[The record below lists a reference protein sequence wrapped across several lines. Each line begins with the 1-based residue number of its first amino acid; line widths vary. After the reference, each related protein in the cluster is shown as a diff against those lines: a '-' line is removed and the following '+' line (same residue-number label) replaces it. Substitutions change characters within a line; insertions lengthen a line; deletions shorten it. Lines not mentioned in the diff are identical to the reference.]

1 MVNRPRF
8 VYFFCIFLTLYH
20 LTARIGLSVD
30 IQWHLDVGRDR
41 MLTPPHVMILAGFP
55 FCILFSLYYLIIN
68 TKDYKSGKEISGFK
82 MFGFIAPGS
91 VWMILLGMVSI
102 GIGAIYD
109 DYWHAQF
116 GIDTTVITPPHMFT
130 LFGGMLAE
138 FASVLLVRD
147 LMEFDTKNQ
156 FNGKRVLAAIL
167 LWTLLLHGS
176 FAFLNFI
183 DPRAATIS
191 VFGFTTMLHLYFGP
205 MVVIAILLI
214 GNQWFDN
221 KVIYILGGFTF
232 AIQSAMFVLIPIA
245 VDVLMGPS
253 HAYRP
258 GAPNV
263 VWAAHC
269 VPYLFILVAFIFAK
283 FDLAN
288 RPNLLVMIALLSDVI
303 FSPFLPV
310 NYPSEVGFLITM
322 VNLAGAFLLLRLS
335 IPLLQRYYARILSS
349 LDSGIIDFRP
359 KIKSVAVLLVLLFIS
374 PVSAHNNNFEE
385 GSGFD
390 APMRIEVDIDGIE
403 VWVEFMLWP
412 PKAPQSC
419 EILLVA
425 EDNESRIDSMW
436 TEIVFLDD
444 NGEVRMIQKFEQY
457 PDQSIWFGENY
468 FTFSGNQTLEIKAS
482 IDGEEFTDHISLE
495 VDPPASIPVW
505 LAWTLSSIWVF
516 AIYAIPYLAAGMRR
530 TLECEE

>member
-20 LTARIGLSVD
+20 LIARLGLAID

-55 FCILFSLYYLIIN
+55 FCILLSLYYLIIN
-68 TKDYKSGKEISGFK
+68 TKDFKSGKKVSGTK
-82 MFGFIAPGS
+82 IFGLIAPVS
-91 VWMILLGMVSI
+91 VWMILLGMLSI
-102 GIGAIYD
+102 GVGAIYD

-147 LMEFDTKNQ
+147 LMKYDTSNEFR
-156 FNGKRVLAAIL
+156 GKPFLAAIL
-167 LWTLLLHGS
+167 LWTLLFHGS
-176 FAFLNFI
+176 FSFLNFI

-205 MVVIAILLI
+205 LVVITILLI
-214 GNQWFDN
+214 GKQWFDH
-221 KVIYILGGFTF
+221 KVIYMLGGITLI
-232 AIQSAMFVLIPIA
+232 IQSAMFMFIPIA

-253 HAYRP
+253 HTYRP
-258 GAPNV
+258 GAPNI

-269 VPYLFILVAFIFAK
+269 VPYLFVLVALLFAK

-288 RPNLLVMIALLSDVI
+288 RQNSLVVIALLSDVI

-310 NYPSEVGFLITM
+310 NYPARVGILVTM
-322 VNLAGAFLLLRLS
+322 INLGIAFLLLRIS
-335 IPLLQRYYARILSS
+335 IPMILKYCRRILAS
-349 LDSGIIDFRP
+349 LEDGIVEFKPRT
-359 KIKSVAVLLVLLFIS
+359 KSLAVLLMLLFIT
-374 PVSAHNNNFEE
+374 PATAHNNNFEE

-390 APMRIEVDIDGIE
+390 APMRIQVDIDGIE
-403 VWVEFMLWP
+403 IWVEFMLWP
-412 PKAPQSC
+412 PKAPQGC

-425 EDNESRIDSMW
+425 EDNESRIDKMW
-436 TEIVFLDD
+436 TEIVYPDD
-444 NGEVRMIQKFEQY
+444 NGQVRMIQEFKQY
-457 PDQSIWFGENY
+457 PDQPIWFGENY
-468 FTFSGNQTLEIKAS
+468 FSFSGNQTLEIKAS
-482 IDGEEFTDHISLE
+482 IAGEEFSDYISLE
-495 VDPPASIPVW
+495 VNPPASIPVW
-505 LAWTLSSIWVF
+505 LAWTLSSLWVF
-516 AIYAIPYLAAGMRR
+516 TIYAIPYFAAGMQRQSQ
-530 TLECEE
+530 CEE

>member
-20 LTARIGLSVD
+20 LIARLGLSID

-55 FCILFSLYYLIIN
+55 FCILFSLYYLFIN

-82 MFGFIAPGS
+82 IFGFIAPGS
-91 VWMILLGMVSI
+91 VWMILLGMFSI

-147 LMEFDTKNQ
+147 LMKYDTENQ
-156 FNGKRVLAAIL
+156 FRGKNVLAAIL
-167 LWTLLLHGS
+167 LWTLLFHGS

-205 MVVIAILLI
+205 MVVITILLI
-214 GNQWFDN
+214 AKQWFDP
-221 KVIYILGGFTF
+221 KLIYILGGFTF
-232 AIQSAMFVLIPIA
+232 VIQSAMFIFIPIA
-245 VDVLMGPS
+245 VDLLMGPS
-253 HAYRP
+253 HTYRP
-258 GAPNV
+258 GAPNT

-269 VPYLFILVAFIFAK
+269 VTYLFVLVAFVFAK

-288 RPNLLVMIALLSDVI
+288 RPNLLVIVALLSDVI
-303 FSPFLPV
+303 FSPFIPV
-310 NYPSEVGFLITM
+310 FYPSKVGFFVTM
-322 VNLAGAFLLLRLS
+322 VNLVIAFLLLRLS
-335 IPLLQRYYARILSS
+335 IPLILKYCGRILSS
-349 LDSGIIDFRP
+349 LESGIIEFKPRT
-359 KIKSVAVLLVLLFIS
+359 KSLAILLVLLFIT
-374 PVSAHNNNFEE
+374 PVSAHDNNFEE

-390 APMRIEVDIDGIE
+390 APMRIEVEIDGIE

-425 EDNESRIDSMW
+425 EDNESRIDRMW
-436 TEIVFLDD
+436 TEIVYLDD
-444 NGEVRMIQKFEQY
+444 NGEVRMIQEFKQY
-457 PDQSIWFGENY
+457 PGQSIWFGENY

-482 IDGEEFTDHISLE
+482 IAGEEFSDYISLE

-516 AIYAIPYLAAGMRR
+516 TIYAIPYFAAGMRK
-530 TLECEE
+530 TLESEE